1 MRALVQRVT
10 KAYVTS
16 DGEQAA
22 AIGRGL
28 VVFLSISRVDNNSDT
43 DYLVN
48 KIVNLRIFQGDEGG
62 FEHSA
67 HEIGA
72 DILVVSQFTLHA
84 STRRGRRPSFTEAA
98 TPKDAE
104 PVFQKA
110 LELFQASGLTIESG
124 LFQKHTLVEIHNDG
138 PVTIML
144 DSQDRHQPRR

>member
-1 MRALVQRVT
+1 MRALVQRVI
-10 KAYVTS
+10 KAQVTS

-22 AIGRGL
+22 TIGRGL
-28 VVFLSISRVDNNSDT
+28 VVLLSISRTDNSSDA
-43 DYLVN
+43 DYLIN
-48 KIVNLRIFQGDEGG
+48 KIVNLRIFQGDEGK

-72 DILVVSQFTLHA
+72 DVLVVSQFTLHA

-104 PVFQKA
+104 PLFQKA
-110 LELFQASGLTIESG
+110 LELFQASGLTVESG
-124 LFQKHTLVEIHNDG
+124 LFQKHMLVEIHNDG